1 MKKKLYSQVK
11 VIEAF
16 KANNINIEVL
26 NLSVS
31 TKTSKEAAN
40 AVGCN
45 LSQIAKSIV
54 FYEVDHNFH
63 PSNLKDS
70 SDFQD
75 ISLIRVTHPF
85 GFFSNF
91 RNLDKIK
98 NQKTKVIFDCSHTY
112 GLKIEEKNIN
122 NFCDIAFMSIQGN
135 KAISSGE
142 EG

>member
-54 FYEVDHNFH
+54 FYEVDHKRLVQIFVKSIEWIILFMNPILGYEWIYWYF
-63 PSNLKDS
+63 
-70 SDFQD
+70 D
-75 ISLIRVTHPF
+75 I
-85 GFFSNF
+85 
-91 RNLDKIK
+91 
-98 NQKTKVIFDCSHTY
+98 
-112 GLKIEEKNIN
+112 
-122 NFCDIAFMSIQGN
+122 FC
-135 KAISSGE
+135 
-142 EG
+142 